1 MIATILTS
9 SHAMPQTK
17 DSAMTRNS
25 NAAGAPLPLI
35 PRRANSAT
43 RLSNMSH
50 NKIPVPRSNISLNIV
65 PQSPSGEGHPR
76 QIKAGG
82 PDSGFSRAGKG
93 DVVGPSPTRTER
105 RKAERESSPIILE
118 QSMTTNYSTAT
129 DTSAGVNHESRRDL
143 HLKFHAPVSSPSL
156 QVYVTTPSL
165 NNTTIIRH
173 PSESLK
179 TYSSSPPD
187 HGDAAQS
194 RLVRKKSGQLVKPSL
209 KSSSS
214 CSKGGLSIVTLSNT
228 SKSEPSTP
236 MLTKVVHFDSQLE
249 HVKLF
254 LAEQKPLAVSRDGSP
269 TDDTSGTDSD
279 FPSFIFGGSNE
290 RKTEKVLSMTV
301 NNMPPS
307 IDTSADVGLEDLSIA
322 SEGTTLVGRVRLRN
336 MAYTKDL
343 AARFTFDNWL
353 TTSEVIGKYLET
365 IDALFDR
372 FTIMIRLGDILPR
385 IDGKTLI
392 FALRYTVDGRE
403 IWDNNHGQNYVA
415 TFSHV
420 QVEAGSSRGID
431 DLRSKLE
438 KVAQSGD
445 RSPCQR
451 NRWQGNRLHADNL
464 KPSASLTSRYESE
477 SPLQKPW
484 AQSIKTQTRS
494 DKAELDNVNLF
505 PWPKKSKEVVPFLPI
520 PTLGSPRD
528 LDVETFRPV
537 THIVSD
543 VDEMPFCV
551 SNRPNRH
558 HQRGYFDVDRG
569 TPGLKRTPSG
579 VPVRND
585 TTLSTSSVHQDRLP
599 RGLEMFDRSFI
610 SPKSENPSSGSDD
623 STPSI
628 ITLSS
633 RSTTPSPC
641 MTDDDTVDMFV
652 GNLVDS
658 GLSHSPTTRYR
669 QLLTR

>member
-1 MIATILTS
+1 
-9 SHAMPQTK
+9 
-17 DSAMTRNS
+17 
-25 NAAGAPLPLI
+25 
-35 PRRANSAT
+35 
-43 RLSNMSH
+43 MSH
-50 NKIPVPRSNISLNIV
+50 NKIPVPRSNISLN
-65 PQSPSGEGHPR
+65 QSGEGHPR

-93 DVVGPSPTRTER
+93 DVVGSSPTRTDR
-105 RKAERESSPIILE
+105 RKAERESPPIILE
-118 QSMTTNYSTAT
+118 QSMTTSYSTAT

-143 HLKFHAPVSSPSL
+143 HLKFHAPVSFPSL

-179 TYSSSPPD
+179 TDSSSPPD

-236 MLTKVVHFDSQLE
+236 KAVHFDSQLE

-290 RKTEKVLSMTV
+290 RKTDKVLSMKV

-353 TTSEVIGKYLET
+353 TTSEVIGKYLEA

-392 FALRYTVDGRE
+392 FALRYTVAGRE
-403 IWDNNHGQNYVA
+403 IWDNNHGRNYVA

-420 QVEAGSSRGID
+420 QVEAGSSHGID
-431 DLRSKLE
+431 DLRSKT
-438 KVAQSGD
+438 G
-445 RSPCQR
+445 
-451 NRWQGNRLHADNL
+451 
-464 KPSASLTSRYESE
+464 ESC
-477 SPLQKPW
+477 
-484 AQSIKTQTRS
+484 
-494 DKAELDNVNLF
+494 
-505 PWPKKSKEVVPFLPI
+505 SKW
-520 PTLGSPRD
+520 G
-528 LDVETFRPV
+528 
-537 THIVSD
+537 
-543 VDEMPFCV
+543 
-551 SNRPNRH
+551 
-558 HQRGYFDVDRG
+558 
-569 TPGLKRTPSG
+569 
-579 VPVRND
+579 
-585 TTLSTSSVHQDRLP
+585 
-599 RGLEMFDRSFI
+599 
-610 SPKSENPSSGSDD
+610 
-623 STPSI
+623 
-628 ITLSS
+628 
-633 RSTTPSPC
+633 
-641 MTDDDTVDMFV
+641 
-652 GNLVDS
+652 
-658 GLSHSPTTRYR
+658 
-669 QLLTR
+669 

>member
-1 MIATILTS
+1 
-9 SHAMPQTK
+9 
-17 DSAMTRNS
+17 MTRNS

-50 NKIPVPRSNISLNIV
+50 NKIPIPRSNISLNIV
-65 PQSPSGEGHPR
+65 PQSQSSEGHPR

-82 PDSGFSRAGKG
+82 PDSGFSRASKG
-93 DVVGPSPTRTER
+93 DVVGSPTHTER
-105 RKAERESSPIILE
+105 HKAERVSPPIISEL
-118 QSMTTNYSTAT
+118 SMTASYST
-129 DTSAGVNHESRRDL
+129 DTSAGANHESRRDL
-143 HLKFHAPVSSPSL
+143 HLKFHAPASSPSL

-165 NNTTIIRH
+165 NNTTRIRD

-179 TYSSSPPD
+179 TDTPLPPE
-187 HGDAAQS
+187 HRDAAQS

-214 CSKGGLSIVTLSNT
+214 CSKGGLSIVTLGNA

-236 MLTKVVHFDSQLE
+236 MFTKMVHFDSQLE

-290 RKTEKVLSMTV
+290 RKTGKVLSMKV
-301 NNMPPS
+301 NNMPSS
-307 IDTSADVGLEDLSIA
+307 IDTSVDVGLEDLSIA
-322 SEGTTLVGRVRLRN
+322 SEGTTLLGRVRLRN
-336 MAYTKDL
+336 MAYSKEL
-343 AARFTFDNWL
+343 AARFTFDDWL

-365 IDALFDR
+365 IDAVFDR

-392 FALRYTVDGRE
+392 FALRYTVAGRE
-403 IWDNNHGQNYVA
+403 IWDNNHGRNYVA

-420 QVEAGSSRGID
+420 QVEAGSSHGID

-445 RSPCQR
+445 RSSCQR
-451 NRWQGNRLHADNL
+451 NRWQWNHLHTDNL
-464 KPSASLTSRYESE
+464 KPSASSMSRYESE
-477 SPLQKPW
+477 CPLPKPW
-484 AQSIKTQTRS
+484 AQSTKSQARS

-505 PWPKKSKEVVPFLPI
+505 PWPKKCKEVVPFLPI

-528 LDVETFRPV
+528 LDVEIFRPV
-537 THIVSD
+537 THITSD
-543 VDEMPFCV
+543 VDQMPFHI
-551 SNRPNRH
+551 SNRPHRH

-585 TTLSTSSVHQDRLP
+585 TTLVRGSTFNSVHQDGLP
-599 RGLEMFDRSFI
+599 QGPEMFDHSFL
-610 SPKSENPSSGSDD
+610 SLRSENFSSGSDD
-623 STPSI
+623 STPSL
-628 ITLSS
+628 ITLSTS

-641 MTDDDTVDMFV
+641 MTDDETVDMFV
-652 GNLVDS
+652 GNLVDP
-658 GLSHSPTTRYR
+658 GLCHSPTTRYR